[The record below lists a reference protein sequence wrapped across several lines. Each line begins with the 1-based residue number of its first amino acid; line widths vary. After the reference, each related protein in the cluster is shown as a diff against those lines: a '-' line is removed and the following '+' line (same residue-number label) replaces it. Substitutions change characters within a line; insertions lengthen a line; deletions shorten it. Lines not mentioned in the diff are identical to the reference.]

1 MNSRVKN
8 VGQHMVGIHDEPYRI
23 TSLLLHSY
31 LVLPNQ
37 TVLFFPLPQHHAC
50 ESSWVS
56 RETAEC

>member
-1 MNSRVKN
+1 
-8 VGQHMVGIHDEPYRI
+8 MVGIHDEPYRI